1 MCQDDTE
8 GAQMKKRFTEEQII
22 KIIQRYN
29 SGSKTKDL
37 CREFGVS
44 TQTFYS
50 WKKKY
55 ANMTVDEAKKLKA
68 LEHENLRLKKLIA
81 EQALSIEILKEVNSK
96 KW

>member
-1 MCQDDTE
+1 
-8 GAQMKKRFTEEQII
+8 MKKRFTEEQII

-29 SGSKTKDL
+29 SGSKIKDL

-44 TQTFYS
+44 SQTLYS

-55 ANMTVDEAKKLKA
+55 SDMTVSEAKKLKA
-68 LEHENLRLKKLIA
+68 LEHENSRLKKLVA
-81 EQALSIEILKEVNSK
+81 EQALDIEILKEVNSK